1 MARKWKAHTLWQ
13 ALWVVVVLAVPA
25 VVPADAVSAAKS
37 DELSVPAEA
46 RKVFEGEYIHRVAG
60 RDSQRAKMVK
70 YVGPDKTMY
79 FDLTQA
85 DVHYLLTMDGQGR
98 PVSYRLRSAARD
110 YTVSWRFAGE
120 KVVRSMQSANQGAEK
135 AEWNVKAGALPD
147 LNSRPDPYLI
157 QYVLLAAYK
166 LDKRGEQTFVVYD
179 VDNTG
184 KGINHY
190 EITLTLVDEDGVLLG
205 GSKRPAR
212 HFLQV
217 QRTASNTW
225 FKKQPGHKT
234 EYWVDDNG
242 ILLRVYRHREPYEVI
257 LQVPEA
263 AKPAEAGAYGS
274 DLEAFL
280 DEMDRTYPF
289 FEVKGIRPDWDRT
302 KVRLR
307 EKVKTCPSDE
317 QFLGIVQEAI
327 LCLHDS
333 HMGFAKTRVSP
344 PPWPAKYCLGVSFLP
359 ATNGRV
365 VVMSC
370 RDGLDPALKTGVV
383 VTKIDDQNARSYLE
397 ERTNEVWAQGGMS
410 SRQRAR
416 LLAYRLPLQTE
427 QKGQKHTLSVL
438 ANASEHRVELA
449 CDFDARSGFPHWY
462 HHPEGLKQ
470 VGSCAYTRLPS
481 GVGYIYLRR
490 IDTSTAPGLKEA
502 FSTYADVKGWI
513 VDLRGNG
520 GGGYDQALLDLLKS
534 LPQPS
539 AGIIDAGCISAG
551 ETFARDLVQYA
562 QARLFGA
569 TTAGAST
576 SKRDWTFPSGI
587 ATLSLSV
594 RSRWGLDGQTI
605 ECNGIQPHVEVEAI
619 PEDLLQGRNTEIV
632 KAEQYLLAASGGT
645 KVTSP

>member
-1 MARKWKAHTLWQ
+1 MARKWRAHAFSQ
-13 ALWVVVVLAVPA
+13 AFLSVALLAAPA
-25 VVPADAVSAAKS
+25 PAPAAAPAKS
-37 DELSVPAEA
+37 AEWSVPAEA
-46 RKVFEGEYIHRVAG
+46 KKVFEGEYVHRVAG
-60 RDSQRAKMVK
+60 RDSQRAKLVK
-70 YVGPDKTMY
+70 YVGPDKTTY

-85 DVHYLLTMDGQGR
+85 DEQYLLTVDSQGR
-98 PVSYRLRSAARD
+98 PVSYRFRSVAQGYEGSFA
-110 YTVSWRFAGE
+110 FAGE
-120 KVVRSMQSANQGAEK
+120 KVVRSLPSAKQGVER
-135 AEWNVKAGALPD
+135 AEWTVKAGALPD

-157 QYVLLAAYK
+157 QYVLLPAYK

-184 KGINHY
+184 KGVNHY
-190 EITLTLVDEDGVLLG
+190 EIALTLVDEDGVLLG
-205 GSKRPAR
+205 SGKRPAR

-257 LQVPEA
+257 LQAPEA
-263 AKPAEAGAYGS
+263 AKPVGAGACGS
-274 DLEAFL
+274 DLEAFF

-289 FEVKGIRPDWDRT
+289 FEVKGIRPDWDRA
-302 KVRLR
+302 KGRLR
-307 EKVKTCPSDE
+307 ERVKSCSSDE

-333 HMGFAKTRVSP
+333 HMGFTKTRVSP
-344 PPWPAKYCLGVSFLP
+344 LPWPTRYCLGVSFLP

-370 RDGLDPALKTGVV
+370 RDGLDPALKTGAV

-410 SRQRAR
+410 GRQRAR

-438 ANASEHRVELA
+438 GNEGERRVELA

-462 HHPEGLKQ
+462 HRPEGLKQ
-470 VGSCAYTRLPS
+470 VGSCAYARLPS

-490 IDTSTAPGLKEA
+490 IDASTAPGLKEA
-502 FSTYADVKGWI
+502 FSTYADAKGWI
-513 VDLRGNG
+513 IDLRGNG
-520 GGGYDQALLDLLKS
+520 GGGYDQALLELLKG
-534 LPQPS
+534 LPQAS

-562 QARLFGA
+562 KARLFGS

-576 SKRDWTFPSGI
+576 SKRDWTFPSGV

-594 RSRWGLDGQTI
+594 RSRFGVGGQMI
-605 ECNGIQPHVEVEAI
+605 EFNGVQPHVEVEAV

-632 KAEQYLLAASGGT
+632 KAEQYLLAASAN
-645 KVTSP
+645 KEPTSN